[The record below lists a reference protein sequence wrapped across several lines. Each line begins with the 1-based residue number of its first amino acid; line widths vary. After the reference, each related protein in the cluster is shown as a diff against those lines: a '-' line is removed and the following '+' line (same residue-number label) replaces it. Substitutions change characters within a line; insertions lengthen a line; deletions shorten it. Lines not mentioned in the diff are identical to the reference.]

1 MRNLFKLVLLST
13 VVFTMFVLTGCHEGY
28 VSKDGASLKQY
39 LEPEALKKLAEN
51 PKDDIWIIDVRSKS
65 AYDKK
70 HIPTAKSFHSSTI
83 LDRLSELPKDKYL
96 IVYCETGGRAQHV
109 IKNLEEKGY
118 TKMMNWGGYTR
129 WKWEYAKTPEKKK
142 D

>member
-1 MRNLFKLVLLST
+1 MTIFFSI
-13 VVFTMFVLTGCHEGY
+13 FFLTSCSEGY
-28 VSKDGASLKQY
+28 ISKDGASLKQY
-39 LEPEALKKLAEN
+39 FEPEALKKLVEN

-83 LDRLSELPKDKYL
+83 LDRLSELPKDKLL
-96 IVYCETGGRAQHV
+96 IVYCETGGRAQMV
-109 IKNLEEKGY
+109 IKKLEEKGY

-129 WKWEYAKTPEKKK
+129 WKWEYAKTKEKK
-142 D
+142 